1 MPVPPDDNITSNK
14 DADAKSVEPITK
26 EEKKEIVKSFEKAN
40 KGSKKEEVIPLT
52 DVSISLKEEENWLG
66 AKYVVV
72 DVEEEMLDEITALHK
87 LRFPTEIPEDYYGKI
102 FKSKTPFL
110 AALAPMEDK
119 YLKGDEAP
127 LQLVGFVASREKK
140 VAEKKVWK
148 AGKHE
153 IETPAQN
160 NLVITSIANFDEYDD
175 ASEEMLKDLVKEAK
189 KKKYDTVLTHTR
201 EQHKDL
207 RNMLKS
213 AGFQETEDGKYKAVD
228 GKADTKFLYTHS
240 ISKQSKK
247 IEPKK
252 TKGVASTIGSKT
264 TVKTTT
270 PKPPKPKPKK
280 GYYKIQRG
288 NKKYSSQILSIHN
301 KSMLK
306 VRKVTYFNKLI
317 DSQNNLVW
325 VAVDSNDDVVA
336 YIAGRQERMKGLEK
350 GPQDRIN
357 MVGLAVN
364 EKWRGLGIAQKL
376 WKVFRDSSLFIKDA
390 KFIYGHV
397 RESNFEASG
406 LYKKLGFKRRRIGL
420 YDDTGGYKY
429 LIVYKLKHIN
439 IRPYYLKYKQIFDGA
454 FFLGLGYSLS
464 EGLDILTDD

>member
-1 MPVPPDDNITSNK
+1 MPVPSDDNITSNEG
-14 DADAKSVEPITK
+14 ADVKSVKPIAE
-26 EEKKEIVKSFEKAN
+26 EEKKEIIKAFENAN
-40 KGSKKEEVIPLT
+40 NDSKKEQVISVT
-52 DVSISLKEEENWLG
+52 DIPISLEEEENGLG

-87 LRFPTEIPEDYYGKI
+87 LRFPSEIPEDYYKKI
-102 FKSKTPFL
+102 LQSKTPFL

-119 YLKGDEAP
+119 YLKGEDAP
-127 LQLVGFVASREKK
+127 LRLVGFVASREKK

-148 AGKHE
+148 AGKYE
-153 IETPAQN
+153 IETPAQK
-160 NLVITSIANFDEYDD
+160 NLVITSIAHFDEFED
-175 ASEEMLKDLVKEAK
+175 ASEEMLKDLIKEGK
-189 KKKYDTVLTHTR
+189 KNKYDTVLTHTR

-207 RNMLKS
+207 RKMLKS
-213 AGFQETEDGKYKAVD
+213 AGFKETEDGKYKAVD
-228 GKADTKFLYTHS
+228 GKADVKFLYTHPV
-240 ISKQSKK
+240 SKQSKK
-247 IEPKK
+247 IDPKK
-252 TKGVASTIGSKT
+252 TKGITTTNVPKT
-264 TVKTTT
+264 TTNTTT

-288 NKKYSSQILSIHN
+288 DKKYSSQILTIHN
-301 KSMLK
+301 KTMLK

-317 DSQNNLVW
+317 DSMNNLVW

-357 MVGLAVN
+357 MVGLAVKEN
-364 EKWRGLGIAQKL
+364 WRGLGIAQKL
-376 WKVFRDSSLFIKDA
+376 WKIFRDSSLFIKEA

-439 IRPYYLKYKQIFDGA
+439 IRPYYLKYKQIVDGA